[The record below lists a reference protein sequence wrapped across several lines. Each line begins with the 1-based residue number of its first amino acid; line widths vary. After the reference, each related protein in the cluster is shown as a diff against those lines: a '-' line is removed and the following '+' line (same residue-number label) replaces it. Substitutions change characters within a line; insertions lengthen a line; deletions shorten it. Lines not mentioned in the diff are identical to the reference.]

1 MAAPARAACPRARP
15 RADPRR
21 PFAAGMEDWM
31 PLAKCRSVFGFGED
45 DESSSD
51 EEIDY
56 EEMIDG
62 THSRSE
68 LGASARCPLARMYV
82 FSPPNRTFARTRNGS
97 RRDPGM
103 PRGSRNRG

>member
-1 MAAPARAACPRARP
+1 
-15 RADPRR
+15 
-21 PFAAGMEDWM
+21 M

-68 LGASARCPLARMYV
+68 LGASARCPPGPYV
-82 FSPPNRTFARTRNGS
+82 HIFSA
-97 RRDPGM
+97 
-103 PRGSRNRG
+103 